1 MKKYSKQIVKLVIW
15 LNVLFA
21 ISVLYI
27 FFRIGNEPTTLIY
40 SWFAFTT
47 VELWSLASIKKR
59 EIKKDEAESIAQNEM
74 FAQTNSDDLRGE

>member
-21 ISVLYI
+21 IAVLYI
-27 FFRIGNEPTTLIY
+27 FFMIGNEPTTLIQF
-40 SWFAFTT
+40 WFGFTT

-59 EIKKDEAESIAQNEM
+59 EIKKDEVEVIAINEM
-74 FAQTNSDDLRGE
+74 FANTNEDLRGE